1 MKKTLALVLAIVMA
15 LGCMSITAFAANNET
30 PVKALIT
37 PADFG
42 YTIVIP
48 KETPVLTETNHSDV
62 SLGDVSIVTSSHVSD
77 LVEVDFT
84 VDLTNANLKNKN
96 NDSSIK
102 ADYSYLLDDASQ
114 SRIFEQMDEL
124 MEQMHGPG
132 FEFEQMEQME
142 QMREEMEK
150 QINGSVASDTKL
162 AVYKDGYVQSYTISV
177 TADQTQWNA
186 APFGEYNATLVF
198 NFVLT
203 LPQYNI
209 VYKDMGN
216 ADFSGSFAEAAPAV
230 HTYGTA
236 TTLLEPTKQGFAF
249 DGWYTTPDCTGDKV
263 TGFDIFA
270 EFDGDITLYAKWN
283 KTLEKLAAAANLPSS
298 NQAPF
303 GLEGKY
309 TNAAGASCYIYQ
321 GQFRLYNG
329 SSYDAKASLSTI
341 AELNSD
347 GNWVVKVSCTNIGY
361 GTGTVTFVMDGDTV
375 TSITVSGYSGTCGDK
390 LNGTYTQQ
398 QPN

>member
-48 KETPVLTETNHSDV
+48 KETPVLTETNHSYV

-77 LVEVDFT
+77 WVEVDFT
-84 VDLTNANLKNKN
+84 VDLTNANLKNKK
-96 NDSSIK
+96 NDCTIK
-102 ADYSYLLDDASQ
+102 ADYSYRLDEMSQ
-114 SRIFEQMDEL
+114 IRIHDQFHELEQ
-124 MEQMHGPG
+124 QMHHNPG
-132 FEFEQMEQME
+132 FEFEQMEQM
-142 QMREEMEK
+142 MEEMEK

-216 ADFSGSFAEAAPAV
+216 ADFSGSFAETAPAV

-236 TTLLEPTKQGFAF
+236 TTLPEPTKENFVFG
-249 DGWYTTPDCTGDKV
+249 GWYTTPDCTGDKV
-263 TGFDIFA
+263 TGVDIFA

-283 KTLEKLAAAANLPSS
+283 KTLEMLAAAANLPSS
-298 NQAPF
+298 DQGP
-303 GLEGKY
+303 GYVSGKY
-309 TNAAGASCYIYQ
+309 CRAGGGSCYIYK
-321 GQFRLYNG
+321 GEFYLSN
-329 SSYDAKASLSTI
+329 SDSYTAKASLSTI

-347 GNWVVKVSCTNIGY
+347 GNWVVKVACTNMGY
-361 GTGTVTFVMDGDTV
+361 GIGTVTFVMDGETV
-375 TSITVSGYSGTCGDK
+375 TEITVSGYLKSCGDY
-390 LNGTYTQQ
+390 LNGTYTKE
-398 QPN
+398 N